1 MVWRTCMSLLRLRIK
16 RRMRGRRNYEKEEDI
31 ERKRKFLSW
40 GELYVLCD
48 KRMDVWRTYDDRT
61 KKITMLNGMNAK
73 QLVCGEWEDRK
84 IFFPFRCMLMNH
96 PQRHLSAFYEETGIN
111 IIFSSFHYTTNWI
124 VAVIDQSYQSL
135 GLHNNI
141 TLSTIQVK
149 MMMMMM
155 RWWRQISKI
164 EVIHYKPN
172 NNSEVF

>member
-1 MVWRTCMSLLRLRIK
+1 MDGCLKNIRRPNEENYNVERNECQTTGMWRV
-16 RRMRGRRNYEKEEDI
+16 GRQKD
-31 ERKRKFLSW
+31 
-40 GELYVLCD
+40 
-48 KRMDVWRTYDDRT
+48 
-61 KKITMLNGMNAK
+61 
-73 QLVCGEWEDRK
+73 
-84 IFFPFRCMLMNH
+84 FFPFRCMLMNH

-172 NNSEVF
+172 NNSEVLKKCHHVWRRTINVPYHGVLIRND